1 MDWKCRT
8 AVGNKAAKTISQS
21 PGNQVN
27 VTALLFTNIAVSSV
41 TSSKQDLIG
50 VLGHQGTL
58 GMSLFRPLIS

>member
-27 VTALLFTNIAVSSV
+27 VTALLFTNIMVSV

>member
-8 AVGNKAAKTISQS
+8 AVGNKAAKIISQS

-27 VTALLFTNIAVSSV
+27 VTALLFTNIMVSV